1 MSIKLISEPKV
12 NMNPRIG
19 KKDDIELSRKRS
31 KRERELRKTNQGAEI
46 TFGQNGLPVSEGNR
60 AGKKA

>member
-1 MSIKLISEPKV
+1 
-12 NMNPRIG
+12 MNPRIG
-19 KKDDIELSRKRS
+19 KKDDIKLSRKRS